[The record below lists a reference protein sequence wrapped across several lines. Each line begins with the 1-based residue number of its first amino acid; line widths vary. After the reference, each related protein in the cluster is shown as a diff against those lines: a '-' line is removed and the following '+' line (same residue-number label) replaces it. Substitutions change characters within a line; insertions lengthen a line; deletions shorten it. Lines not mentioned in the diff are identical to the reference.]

1 MTKLLRFCLYL
12 TVLSVSAALFH
23 RNCFPNLPFLHKLTR
38 FEFASVLLFIKL
50 PPVAG
55 EHSLSGKTIL
65 IVSDI
70 YIKTQLVYPYRPAMV
85 VTSSSGEYSG
95 AFIRVAMLY

>member
-1 MTKLLRFCLYL
+1 M
-12 TVLSVSAALFH
+12 
-23 RNCFPNLPFLHKLTR
+23 
-38 FEFASVLLFIKL
+38 L

-55 EHSLSGKTIL
+55 EHSLGGKAIL

-85 VTSSSGEYSG
+85 VMSSFG
-95 AFIRVAMLY
+95 RVLWSIHPSSYVISEDFYLA